1 MTLTDALIE
10 KGVARNAEEAATEIE
25 KALPEF
31 HDLVE
36 YDVDYTSDDI
46 ISFTDRRWGIK
57 DRRGDF
63 AEELFGNCANY

>member
-1 MTLTDALIE
+1 MTLTEALIK
-10 KGVARNAEEAATEIE
+10 KGIVRNAEEAATEIE

-57 DRRGDF
+57 DRHGDF
-63 AEELFGNCANY
+63 AEELFGNCANC